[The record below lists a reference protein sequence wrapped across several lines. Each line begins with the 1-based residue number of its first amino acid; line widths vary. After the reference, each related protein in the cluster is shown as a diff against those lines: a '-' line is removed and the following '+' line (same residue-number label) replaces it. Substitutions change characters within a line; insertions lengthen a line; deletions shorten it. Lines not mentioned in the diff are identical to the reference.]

1 MQAVRGFLDGVRDNF
16 VIQVQDGASRVMHS
30 RMCCLL
36 KTTGDEM
43 LNGSFGYTDHEIV
56 VIKILM

>member
-1 MQAVRGFLDGVRDNF
+1 M
-16 VIQVQDGASRVMHS
+16 IQVQDGASRVMHS

-43 LNGSFGYTDHEIV
+43 LNGSFGYTDHETV